1 MPIFLRFPAHF
12 EYGKFHYIDSGRVEP
27 RIAYTPTNTP
37 PKTPQIPRYDN
48 KPFKQPNYVDG
59 TWEFPLDQ
67 EAFTGRM
74 PASQIPIGGYSDPS
88 MPSSATMVDVD
99 DDLGLE
105 KEVWH
110 LN

>member
-1 MPIFLRFPAHF
+1 MPFFRFPAHF

-59 TWEFPLDQ
+59 TWEFPLIRRLLLLNQAQLFDL
-67 EAFTGRM
+67 
-74 PASQIPIGGYSDPS
+74 QI
-88 MPSSATMVDVD
+88 
-99 DDLGLE
+99 
-105 KEVWH
+105 
-110 LN
+110 